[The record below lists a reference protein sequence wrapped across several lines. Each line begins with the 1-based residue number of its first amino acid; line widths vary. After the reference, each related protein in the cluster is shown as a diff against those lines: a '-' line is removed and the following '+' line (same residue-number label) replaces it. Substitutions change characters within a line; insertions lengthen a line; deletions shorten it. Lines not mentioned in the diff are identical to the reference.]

1 MVSVI
6 IPCTDLLAA
15 KETARSVNTDNILE
29 ILIVVDGSD
38 RHEITRLD
46 GVVVIHLFGLNGS
59 YTARN
64 IGAHSARGKY
74 LFFLDSGVTC
84 VSLDFNNLTSEIIY
98 GAGSVAF
105 SRIPNNLW
113 EQWYKKFAF
122 NNSRFR
128 SIWRFTPTISL
139 LIDRHTFEEN
149 NGFNANLLSG
159 GDLDFCRRLK
169 LPIDLDRISIET
181 DLRNKEAIKLK
192 LNRQLLGQEI
202 MSRESDLLSYYEINF
217 LKFCSILSHF
227 FIRVKYFEINIYR
240 MSLFIKYMFRSKIE
254 LIKDLKNI
262 NTKEVQNAAK
272 KI

>member
-6 IPCTDLLAA
+6 IPCTDLLVA

-46 GVVVIHLFGLNGS
+46 GVVVIHLLGLNGS

-64 IGAHSARGKY
+64 IGAQSAKGKY

-84 VSLDFNNLTSEIIY
+84 ISLDFNNLSSEIIY

-122 NNSRFR
+122 NNIRFR
-128 SIWRFTPTISL
+128 LIWRFTPTISL
-139 LIDRHTFEEN
+139 LIDRHTFEVN

-159 GDLDFCRRLK
+159 GDLDFCHRLK

-181 DLRNKEAIKLK
+181 DLRNKGEIKLK

-202 MSRESDLLSYYEINF
+202 MARASNRLSYCKITF
-217 LKFCSILSHF
+217 LKFCSILSHLI
-227 FIRVKYFEINIYR
+227 IRVKYFEINVYR
-240 MSLFIKYMFRSKIE
+240 MSLFIKYMVRPKIE
-254 LIKDLKNI
+254 LNKDLIRI
-262 NTKEVQNAAK
+262 NKKEVLNAAK